1 MLTGPSGV
9 GKGTIVQALL
19 KRHPQLWLSVSATT
33 RPPRSGEVDGKD
45 YRFMEREAFKA
56 DVASGGFLEWAE
68 FAGNCYGTPLGPIEA
83 QLKEGRPVLL
93 EIEVE
98 GARQVR
104 ERLPHAVQ
112 VFLQPPSL
120 AALEARL
127 RGRRSESE
135 RSIQQRLARAEEEMA
150 RGAEFDHVIVND
162 DLAVAIQKVGAVLT
176 QSLGERSRPAEQREG
191 HVHHTLNLL
200 SPQTT
205 VAAPPM
211 DSLTP
216 ENSSKATSATRFP
229 LAHQLLTFAALRRYY
244 AVMREALKTAN
255 RRAGAQKGLVTQKD
269 KQLMQL
275 QAEKQELLAY
285 NERVR
290 GENAEMAAV
299 LSNVQTRVQ
308 QAGKLDLAID
318 ALRQMKNV
326 VDGQVTGSGYLSTN
340 AMHDLSK
347 GVENFLEAV
356 EEIQDP
362 EEC

>member
-19 KRHPQLWLSVSATT
+19 KLHPQLWLSVSATT

-120 AALEARL
+120 AALETRL

-150 RGAEFDHVIVND
+150 RGAEFDQVIVND
-162 DLAVAIQKVGAVLT
+162 DLAVAIQKVEAVLT
-176 QSLGERSRPAEQREG
+176 ESLGECSRPAEQREG

-200 SPQTT
+200 SPQT
-205 VAAPPM
+205 VATHSM

-244 AVMREALKTAN
+244 ASMREALKTAN
-255 RRAGAQKGLVTQKD
+255 RRAGAQKGLVTRKE

-308 QAGKLDLAID
+308 QAERLDLAID

-347 GVENFLEAV
+347 GVEDFLEAV

>member
-45 YRFMEREAFKA
+45 YCFMEREAFKA

-162 DLAVAIQKVGAVLT
+162 DLAVAIRKVEAVLE
-176 QSLGERSRPAEQREG
+176 S
-191 HVHHTLNLL
+191 TL
-200 SPQTT
+200 
-205 VAAPPM
+205 
-211 DSLTP
+211 
-216 ENSSKATSATRFP
+216 
-229 LAHQLLTFAALRRYY
+229 
-244 AVMREALKTAN
+244 
-255 RRAGAQKGLVTQKD
+255 
-269 KQLMQL
+269 
-275 QAEKQELLAY
+275 
-285 NERVR
+285 
-290 GENAEMAAV
+290 
-299 LSNVQTRVQ
+299 
-308 QAGKLDLAID
+308 
-318 ALRQMKNV
+318 
-326 VDGQVTGSGYLSTN
+326 
-340 AMHDLSK
+340 
-347 GVENFLEAV
+347 
-356 EEIQDP
+356 
-362 EEC
+362 